1 MKCCLK
7 SKKREVVLG
16 IYSGILLIHKKERNW
31 VIWPLYAVSKS
42 KLIHKTDSQTY
53 RMNL

>member
-1 MKCCLK
+1 MKCGLK

-31 VIWPLYAVSKS
+31 VIWSDVDEPRVCN
-42 KLIHKTDSQTY
+42 TE
-53 RMNL
+53 